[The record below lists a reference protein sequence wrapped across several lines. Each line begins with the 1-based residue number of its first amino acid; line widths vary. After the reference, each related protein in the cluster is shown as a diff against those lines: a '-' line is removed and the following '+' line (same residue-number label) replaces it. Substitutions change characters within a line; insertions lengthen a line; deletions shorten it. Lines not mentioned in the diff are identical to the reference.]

1 MKYKNSRFPID
12 AKSSGR
18 PGRSRTSKA
27 RSGGERFAISLRAYN
42 RAIAR
47 LLGSALSRAVNLD
60 FCLFVERV
68 LTLLRT
74 ELLKLQLFGSVFVSA
89 CSVVDAA
96 ALATL

>member
-1 MKYKNSRFPID
+1 
-12 AKSSGR
+12 
-18 PGRSRTSKA
+18 
-27 RSGGERFAISLRAYN
+27 
-42 RAIAR
+42 